1 MAEDDWDGWAALT
14 GASAT
19 ACQLV
24 GDDLFVTNTERLER
38 GIDRGVAN
46 SILVKVNQIGT
57 LTETLDTVDARH
69 AVRLHERDVAPL
81 GRDRGRDDRRS
92 RRRHRAAGRSRLELR
107 PVPTEWRSTTSSC
120 ASRKTSVSPLRILVA
135 RLSRRGR
142 VDDVSDTTGNRP
154 VDPLLAGVE
163 PEPALTALN
172 GLLVISPDTKLGR
185 RERKQLVAGE
195 QHATRGRHPTSRPIA
210 VVDPDRIIDPELR
223 QRLHPDWAESS
234 ELGARRTGRVRRTVW
249 PVLVT
254 GLLVAALF
262 VFVFPTRTYLA
273 QRAETQ
279 RTQSQLDVLDEQND
293 ALSARIDRAPDRRG
307 DRATRAR
314 AVRPRPPGRASV
326 RGAAC
331 SRDHRPAPRVPVRS
345 HSQAAR
351 PSAGW
356 LTQR

>member
-1 MAEDDWDGWAALT
+1 M
-14 GASAT
+14 
-19 ACQLV
+19 
-24 GDDLFVTNTERLER
+24 
-38 GIDRGVAN
+38 
-46 SILVKVNQIGT
+46 
-57 LTETLDTVDARH
+57 
-69 AVRLHERDVAPL
+69 
-81 GRDRGRDDRRS
+81 
-92 RRRHRAAGRSRLELR
+92 
-107 PVPTEWRSTTSSC
+107 
-120 ASRKTSVSPLRILVA
+120 SPLRILVA

-195 QHATRGRHPTSRPIA
+195 QHAARGRHPTSRPIA

-293 ALSARIDRAPDRRG
+293 ALSARITALQTDEEIERL
-307 DRATRAR
+307 AR
-314 AVRPRPPGRASV
+314 EQFDLVRPGEQAFAVLPAPAITDLPPGFPFDLIRKLLGRPP
-326 RGAAC
+326 
-331 SRDHRPAPRVPVRS
+331 
-345 HSQAAR
+345 
-351 PSAGW
+351 AG
-356 LTQR
+356 